1 MQAPCRNKLIKRFY
15 QRYRKDKLFQKVD
28 LILVT
33 YSLGLAEVYMPFNKS
48 IAVIA
53 HTRYE
58 LGRHTPEEWNLFNEN
73 LQRIAASPYNI
84 IAANNLYDQ
93 QYIKYFT
100 GKLSCNTD
108 CLRSPLHLL
117 T

>member
-1 MQAPCRNKLIKRFY
+1 
-15 QRYRKDKLFQKVD
+15 
-28 LILVT
+28 
-33 YSLGLAEVYMPFNKS
+33 MPFNKS

-58 LGRHTPEEWNLFNEN
+58 LGRHTPEEWNLLNEN